1 MSANAKEDNIDDFD
15 QNQYIQEQ
23 LIKARGGHSNFSNY
37 SQLWLHNWKLHIC
50 DDMKWHQCAGQGGI
64 TCEAID
70 EPRKSSK
77 AIDKRVTR
85 TILQMEITVSL
96 KTANFSKNLFE
107 SL

>member
-1 MSANAKEDNIDDFD
+1 MLFD
-15 QNQYIQEQ
+15 Q
-23 LIKARGGHSNFSNY
+23 GG
-37 SQLWLHNWKLHIC
+37 
-50 DDMKWHQCAGQGGI
+50 M
-64 TCEAID
+64 TCGAID

-77 AIDKRVTR
+77 AIDKHVTR